1 MTGANVRVV
10 VIGAGVVGSAVAAGL
25 TRRGAQVTILEAR
38 HPGYGTS
45 STSVAWINANN
56 KTPKEYFDLNH
67 AAVWAHHQLPGDWF
81 FPTGNLE
88 YAATAEHRELLEA
101 RVERLIGMGY
111 PVERVT
117 ARRALALEP
126 DLIPPPPGTA
136 YVFFPVEAYVQPIRL
151 LGRLLGEALDGGA
164 ELECGA
170 EVTAIETSESGV
182 KVTLADGRTFAG
194 DVVVTCAGRWTEG
207 VAALAGAQVPMLDP
221 AVSGTVTNGFLV
233 TTGPVPARL
242 SRVLTTAGLNL
253 RPDGGGRLLL
263 QSLHLDGRA
272 DPAAPVPGDVLAEML
287 RLLPGVLRGTDGAT
301 VERAVVGQRAM
312 PGDGLT
318 VAGFADA
325 DRRVY
330 TVATHSGVTLA
341 PLLMGEVAGEVFGEE
356 SALLSPFRPGRFAEG
371 TAGPAPTPAR
381 RPGQQ

>member
-1 MTGANVRVV
+1 MRVV

-25 TRRGAQVTILEAR
+25 VRRGAQVTVLEAR
-38 HPGYGTS
+38 TPGAGTT
-45 STSVAWINANN
+45 STSVAWVNANN
-56 KTPKEYFDLNH
+56 KTPKAYFELNH

-88 YAATAEHRELLEA
+88 CAVTDEHKENLEA
-101 RVERLIGMGY
+101 RVGRLLDLGY

-126 DLIPPPPGTA
+126 DLVPPPGA
-136 YVFFPVEAYVQPIRL
+136 EYVFFPGEAYVQPLRL
-151 LGRLLGEALDGGA
+151 LGRLLGEARDGGA
-164 ELECGA
+164 VVECGA
-170 EVTAIETSESGV
+170 EVTAVETSASGV
-182 KVTLADGRTFAG
+182 KVLAGGRTFAG
-194 DVVVTCAGRWTEG
+194 DAVVTCAGRWTRQ
-207 VAALAGAQVPMLDP
+207 VAALAGATVPMLDP
-221 AVSGTVTNGFLV
+221 VVSGSVTNGFLV
-233 TTGPVPARL
+233 TTTPVPARL

-263 QSLHLDGRA
+263 QSLPLDGLA
-272 DPAAPVPGDVLAEML
+272 DPAEPVPAEIRADIL
-287 RLLPGVLRGTDGAT
+287 GRLPGVLRGTEGAE

-341 PLLMGEVAGEVFGEE
+341 PLLMEEVAGELFGVE
-356 SALLSPFRPGRFAEG
+356 SALLEPFRPGRFADG
-371 TAGPAPTPAR
+371 TAGPAPVPAR

>member
-1 MTGANVRVV
+1 MRVV
-10 VIGAGVVGSAVAAGL
+10 VIGAGVVGAAVAAGL
-25 TRRGAQVTILEAR
+25 TRRGAQVTVLEAR
-38 HPGYGTS
+38 TPGSGTT

-67 AAVWAHHQLPGDWF
+67 AAVWAHHQLPGDWH

-88 YAATAEHRELLEA
+88 CAATDEHKGLLEERVA
-101 RVERLIGMGY
+101 RLLALGY

-117 ARRALALEP
+117 ARRARALEP
-126 DLIPPPPGTA
+126 DLVPPPGGA
-136 YVFFPVEAYVQPIRL
+136 EYVFFPGEAYVLPLRL
-151 LGRLLGEALDGGA
+151 LGRLLGEARDRGA
-164 ELECGA
+164 VVECGA
-170 EVTAIETSESGV
+170 EVTAVETAPAGA

-194 DVVVTCAGRWTEG
+194 DVVVTCAGRWTQR
-207 VAALAGAQVPMLDP
+207 VAALAGADVPMLDP

-233 TTGPVPARL
+233 TTSPVPARL
-242 SRVLTTAGLNL
+242 SRVLTTGGLNL

-263 QSLHLDGRA
+263 QALQLDGLA
-272 DPAAPVPGDVLAEML
+272 DPALPVPGEVVDEML
-287 RLLPGVLRGTDGAT
+287 GLLPKVLRATEGAT
-301 VERAVVGQRAM
+301 AERAVVGQRAM

-325 DRRVY
+325 GRRVY

-341 PLLMGEVAGEVFGEE
+341 PLLMEEVAGELFGEE
-356 SALLSPFRPGRFAEG
+356 SALLSPFRPGRFADG
-371 TAGPAPTPAR
+371 AVRPAPAPAR

>member
-1 MTGANVRVV
+1 MRVV

-25 TRRGAQVTILEAR
+25 VRRGARVTVLEAR
-38 HPGYGTS
+38 TPGAGTS
-45 STSVAWINANN
+45 STSVAWVNANN
-56 KTPKEYFDLNH
+56 KTPKEYFDLNQ

-88 YAATAEHRELLEA
+88 CAVTDEHKELLDA
-101 RVERLIGMGY
+101 RVRRLVGMGY

-117 ARRALALEP
+117 AGRALALEP
-126 DLIPPPPGTA
+126 DLFPPPPGTE
-136 YVFFPVEAYVQPIRL
+136 YVFFPVEAYVQPLRL
-151 LGRLLGEALDGGA
+151 LGRLLGEARDGGA
-164 ELECGA
+164 AVECGA
-170 EVTAIETSESGV
+170 EVAAIDTSASGA
-182 KVTLADGRTFAG
+182 KVTVADGRTFAA
-194 DVVVTCAGRWTEG
+194 DVVVTCAGRWTERVGGLAG
-207 VAALAGAQVPMLDP
+207 VAIPMLDP
-221 AVSGTVTNGFLV
+221 AVSGKVTNGFLV
-233 TTGPVPARL
+233 TTTPVPARL

-263 QSLHLDGRA
+263 QSLPLDGRA
-272 DPAAPVPGDVLAEML
+272 DPALPVPGDVLDEIMG
-287 RLLPGVLRGTDGAT
+287 LLPGVLRATEGAA

-318 VAGFADA
+318 VAGFTGA

-356 SALLSPFRPGRFAEG
+356 SPLLTPFRPARFADG
-371 TAGPAPTPAR
+371 TAGPAPVPAR

>member
-1 MTGANVRVV
+1 MRVV

-38 HPGYGTS
+38 TPGAGTS

-88 YAATAEHRELLEA
+88 CAVTAEHRELLEA
-101 RVERLIGMGY
+101 RVERLLGMGY
-111 PVERVT
+111 PVERIT

-126 DLIPPPPGTA
+126 DLVPPPPGA
-136 YVFFPVEAYVQPIRL
+136 EHVFFPTEAYVQPLRL
-151 LGRLLGEALDGGA
+151 LGRLLGEARDGGA
-164 ELECGA
+164 TLECGA
-170 EVTAIETSESGV
+170 EVTAIEASASGA

-194 DVVVTCAGRWTEG
+194 DVVVTCAGRWTEQ
-207 VAALAGAQVPMLDP
+207 VAALAGATVPMLDP

-233 TTGPVPARL
+233 TTSPVPARL
-242 SRVLTTAGLNL
+242 SRVLTTAALNL

-263 QSLHLDGRA
+263 QSLGLDGLA
-272 DPAAPVPGDVLAEML
+272 DPARPVPEEVLTEIMT
-287 RLLPGVLRGTDGAT
+287 LLPGVLRGTEGAT

-318 VAGFADA
+318 VAGFSDA

-341 PLLMGEVAGEVFGEE
+341 PLLLEEVGGELFGEE
-356 SALLSPFRPGRFAEG
+356 SSLLAPFRPSRFTDGSAR
-371 TAGPAPTPAR
+371 PAPAPAR

>member
-1 MTGANVRVV
+1 MRVV

-25 TRRGAQVTILEAR
+25 TRRGAQVTVLEAR
-38 HPGYGTS
+38 TPGSGTT
-45 STSVAWINANN
+45 STSVAWVNANN
-56 KTPKEYFDLNH
+56 KTPQAYFDLNH

-88 YAATAEHRELLEA
+88 YAVTDAHKEQLAA
-101 RVERLIGMGY
+101 RVERLVGMGY

-126 DLIPPPPGTA
+126 DLVPPPAGA
-136 YVFFPVEAYVQPIRL
+136 EFVFFPVEAYVQPLRL
-151 LGRLLGEALDGGA
+151 LGRLLGEARDAGA
-164 ELECGA
+164 VVECGA
-170 EVTAIETSESGV
+170 EVAGIETSPSGV

-194 DVVVTCAGRWTEG
+194 DVVVSCAGRWTQR
-207 VAALAGAQVPMLDP
+207 VAAMAGAQVPMLDP

-233 TTGPVPARL
+233 TTCAVPARL

-263 QSLHLDGRA
+263 QSLPLDGRA
-272 DPAAPVPGDVLAEML
+272 DPAVPVPPDVLDAML
-287 RLLPGVLRGTDGAT
+287 ALLPDVLRGTDGAA

-318 VAGFADA
+318 VAGFADPG
-325 DRRVY
+325 RRVY

-341 PLLMGEVAGEVFGEE
+341 PLLMGEVAGEVYGEE
-356 SALLSPFRPGRFAEG
+356 SPLLAPFRPSRFADG

>member
-1 MTGANVRVV
+1 MRVV

-25 TRRGAQVTILEAR
+25 TRRGAQVTVLEAGT
-38 HPGYGTS
+38 PGAGTT

-56 KTPKEYFDLNH
+56 KTPQAYFDLNH

-81 FPTGNLE
+81 HPTGNLE
-88 YAATAEHRELLEA
+88 YAVTDDHKEQLEA
-101 RVERLIGMGY
+101 RVSRLQGMGY

-126 DLIPPPPGTA
+126 DLVPPPPGTEH
-136 YVFFPVEAYVQPIRL
+136 VFFPVEAYVQPLRL
-151 LGRLLGEALDGGA
+151 LGRLLGEARDHGA
-164 ELECGA
+164 RLECGA
-170 EVTAIETSESGV
+170 EVTAIEAGASGV
-182 KVTLADGRTFAG
+182 KVTVADGRTFAG
-194 DVVVTCAGRWTEG
+194 DAVVTCAGRWSEQ
-207 VAALAGAQVPMLDP
+207 VAALAGATVPMLDP

-233 TTGPVPARL
+233 TTTAVPARL
-242 SRVLTTAGLNL
+242 SRILTTAALNL
-253 RPDGGGRLLL
+253 RPDGGGRILL
-263 QSLHLDGRA
+263 QSLPLDHLA
-272 DPAAPVPGDVLAEML
+272 DPATPVPAEVLAKMMA
-287 RLLPGVLRGTDGAT
+287 LLPGVLHATDGAA

-318 VAGFADA
+318 VAGFADP

-341 PLLMGEVAGEVFGEE
+341 PLLMDEVAGELYGEE
-356 SALLSPFRPGRFAEG
+356 SPLLAPFRPGRFTDG
-371 TAGPAPTPAR
+371 TAGPAPAPAR

>member
-1 MTGANVRVV
+1 MRVV

-25 TRRGAQVTILEAR
+25 TRRGAQVTVLEAR
-38 HPGYGTS
+38 TPGAGTT

-88 YAATAEHRELLEA
+88 CAITDEHKQLLET
-101 RVERLIGMGY
+101 RVGRLLDMGY
-111 PVERVT
+111 PVERVS

-126 DLIPPPPGTA
+126 DLVPPPPGTE
-136 YVFFPVEAYVQPIRL
+136 YVFFPVEAYVQPLRL
-151 LGRLLGEALDGGA
+151 LGRLLGEARDGGA
-164 ELECGA
+164 TLECGA
-170 EVTAIETSESGV
+170 EVTAIETSSSGA

-194 DVVVTCAGRWTEG
+194 DVVVTCTGRWTQQ
-207 VAALAGAQVPMLDP
+207 VAALAGATVPMLDP

-233 TTGPVPARL
+233 TTTPVPARL
-242 SRVLTTAGLNL
+242 SRVLTTAALNL
-253 RPDGGGRLLL
+253 RPDGGGRMLL
-263 QSLHLDGRA
+263 QSLPLDGLA
-272 DPAAPVPGDVLAEML
+272 DPATPVPAEVLTEIL
-287 RLLPGVLRGTDGAT
+287 TLLPGVLHGTEGAS

-325 DRRVY
+325 ERRVY

-341 PLLMGEVAGEVFGEE
+341 PLLMSEVAAEVFGTE
-356 SALLSPFRPGRFAEG
+356 SELLSPFRPTRFTDG

>member
-1 MTGANVRVV
+1 VRVV
-10 VIGAGVVGSAVAAGL
+10 VIGAGVVGSAIAAGL
-25 TRRGAQVTILEAR
+25 TRRGAQVTVLEAR
-38 HPGYGTS
+38 TPGSGTT

-67 AAVWAHHQLPGDWF
+67 AAVWAHHQLAGSSGDWF

-88 YAATAEHRELLEA
+88 YAVGDEHRELLEN
-101 RVERLIGMGY
+101 RVRRLIGMGY

-126 DLIPPPPGTA
+126 DLVPPPAGTE
-136 YVFFPVEAYVQPIRL
+136 YVFFPGEAYVQATRL
-151 LGRLLGEALDGGA
+151 LGRLLGEARDRGA
-164 ELECGA
+164 TVECGA
-170 EVTAIETSESGV
+170 EVTAIDTTASGAE
-182 KVTLADGRTFAG
+182 VTLADGRTFAC
-194 DVVVTCAGRWTEG
+194 DVVVTCAGRWTQG
-207 VAALAGAQVPMLDP
+207 VAALAGVDLPMLDP
-221 AVSGTVTNGFLV
+221 AVSGKVTNGFLV
-233 TTGPVPARL
+233 TTAPLPARL

-263 QSLHLDGRA
+263 QSLHLDDRA
-272 DPAAPVPGDVLAEML
+272 DPAAEVPGEVLDEIMG
-287 RLLPGVLRGTDGAT
+287 LLPNVLRATEGAT

-312 PGDGLT
+312 PGDGLA
-318 VAGFADA
+318 VAGFADGG
-325 DRRVY
+325 RRVY

-341 PLLMGEVAGEVFGEE
+341 PLLMEEVSGELFGEE
-356 SALLSPFRPGRFAEG
+356 SALLATFRPGRFADG

>member
-1 MTGANVRVV
+1 MRVV
-10 VIGAGVVGSAVAAGL
+10 VIGAGVVGAAVAAGL
-25 TRRGAQVTILEAR
+25 TRRGAQVTVLEAR
-38 HPGYGTS
+38 TPGAGTS

-56 KTPKEYFDLNH
+56 KTPQAYFDLNH
-67 AAVWAHHQLPGDWF
+67 AAVWAHHQLPGDHF

-88 YAATAEHRELLEA
+88 CAVTDEHQELLEA
-101 RVERLIGMGY
+101 RVTRLLGMGY

-126 DLIPPPPGTA
+126 DLVPPPPGTA
-136 YVFFPVEAYVQPIRL
+136 YVFFPGEAYVQPLRL
-151 LGRLLGEALDGGA
+151 LGRLLGEARDGGA
-164 ELECGA
+164 TLECGA
-170 EVTAIETSESGV
+170 EVTAIEASASGA
-182 KVTLADGRTFAG
+182 KVTVADGRTFAG
-194 DVVVTCAGRWTEG
+194 DAVVTCTGRWTQH
-207 VAALAGAQVPMLDP
+207 VAAMAGLTVPMLDP

-233 TTGPVPARL
+233 TTSPVPARL
-242 SRVLTTAGLNL
+242 SRVLTTAALNL

-263 QSLHLDGRA
+263 QSLPLDGPA
-272 DPAAPVPGDVLAEML
+272 DPAAPVPEPVLAEIMA
-287 RLLPGVLRGTDGAT
+287 LLPGVLRATEGAV

-325 DRRVY
+325 ERRVY

-341 PLLMGEVAGEVFGEE
+341 PLLMAEVAAEVFGEE
-356 SALLSPFRPGRFAEG
+356 SALLAPFRPGRFTDG
-371 TAGPAPTPAR
+371 TAGPAPAAAR

>member
-1 MTGANVRVV
+1 MRVV
-10 VIGAGVVGSAVAAGL
+10 VIGAGVVGAAVAAGL
-25 TRRGAQVTILEAR
+25 TRRGAQVTVLEAR
-38 HPGYGTS
+38 TPGAGTS
-45 STSVAWINANN
+45 STSVAWVNANN
-56 KTPKEYFDLNH
+56 KTPQAYYDLNH
-67 AAVWAHHQLPGDWF
+67 AAVWAHHQFPGDWF

-88 YAATAEHRELLEA
+88 CAVTDEHKQLLEA
-101 RVERLIGMGY
+101 RVTRLLGMGY

-126 DLIPPPPGTA
+126 DLVPPPPGTA
-136 YVFFPVEAYVQPIRL
+136 YVFFPGEGYVQPLRL
-151 LGRLLGEALDGGA
+151 LGRLLGEARDLGA
-164 ELECGA
+164 TVECGA
-170 EVTAIETSESGV
+170 EVSAIEISASGA
-182 KVTLADGRTFAG
+182 KVSVADGRTFAG
-194 DVVVTCAGRWTEG
+194 DLVVTCAGRWTQH
-207 VAALAGAQVPMLDP
+207 VAALAGLTVPMLDP

-233 TTGPVPARL
+233 TTTPVPARL
-242 SRVLTTAGLNL
+242 SRVLTTAALNL

-263 QSLHLDGRA
+263 QSLPLDGLA
-272 DPAAPVPGDVLAEML
+272 DPAAPVPEPVLAEML
-287 RLLPGVLRGTDGAT
+287 ALLPGVLRATEGAA

-325 DRRVY
+325 ERRVY

-341 PLLMGEVAGEVFGEE
+341 PLLMEEVAGEVFGQE
-356 SALLSPFRPGRFAEG
+356 SALLAPFRPARFTDG

>member
-1 MTGANVRVV
+1 MRVV
-10 VIGAGVVGSAVAAGL
+10 VIGAGVVGAAVAAGL
-25 TRRGAQVTILEAR
+25 TRRGAQVTVLEAR
-38 HPGYGTS
+38 TPGAGTS

-56 KTPKEYFDLNH
+56 KTPQAYFDLNH
-67 AAVWAHHQLPGDWF
+67 AAVWAHHQLPGDHF

-88 YAATAEHRELLEA
+88 CAVTDEHQELLEA
-101 RVERLIGMGY
+101 RVTRLLGMGY

-126 DLIPPPPGTA
+126 DLVPPPPGTE
-136 YVFFPVEAYVQPIRL
+136 YVFFPGEAYVQPLRL
-151 LGRLLGEALDGGA
+151 LGRLLGEARDGGA
-164 ELECGA
+164 TLECGA
-170 EVTAIETSESGV
+170 EVTAIEATASGA
-182 KVTLADGRTFAG
+182 KVTVADGRTFAG
-194 DVVVTCAGRWTEG
+194 DAVVTCTGRWTQH
-207 VAALAGAQVPMLDP
+207 VAAMAGLTVPMLDP

-233 TTGPVPARL
+233 TTSPVPARL
-242 SRVLTTAGLNL
+242 SRVLTTAALNL

-263 QSLHLDGRA
+263 QSLPLDGLA
-272 DPAAPVPGDVLAEML
+272 DPAAPVPEPVLAEIMA
-287 RLLPGVLRGTDGAT
+287 LLPGVLRATEGAV

-325 DRRVY
+325 ERRVY

-341 PLLMGEVAGEVFGEE
+341 PLLMAEVAGEVFGEE
-356 SALLSPFRPGRFAEG
+356 SALLAPFRPGRFTDG
-371 TAGPAPTPAR
+371 TAGPAPAAAR

>member
-1 MTGANVRVV
+1 MSVRVV
-10 VIGAGVVGSAVAAGL
+10 VIGAGVLGAAVAAGL
-25 TRRGAQVTILEAR
+25 TRRGARVTVLEAR
-38 HPGYGTS
+38 TPGAGTS
-45 STSVAWINANN
+45 STSVAWVNANN

-88 YAATAEHRELLEA
+88 CAVSDEHKEQLEA
-101 RVERLIGMGY
+101 RVGRLITMGY

-126 DLIPPPPGTA
+126 DLVPLPPGTE
-136 YVFFPVEAYVQPIRL
+136 YVFFPGEAYVQPLRL
-151 LGRLLGEALDGGA
+151 LGRLLGEARDGGA
-164 ELECGA
+164 TVECGA
-170 EVTAIETSESGV
+170 EVTAIDASGSGA
-182 KVTLADGRTFAG
+182 KVTIADGRTFAG
-194 DVVVTCAGRWTEG
+194 DVVVTCAGRWTER
-207 VAALAGAQVPMLDP
+207 VAALAGATVPMLDP

-233 TTGPVPARL
+233 TTAALPARL
-242 SRVLTTAGLNL
+242 SRVLTTAALNL

-263 QSLHLDGRA
+263 QSLPLDGLARP
-272 DPAAPVPGDVLAEML
+272 DAPVPGEVISEILT
-287 RLLPGVLRGTDGAT
+287 LLPGVLRGTEGAT
-301 VERAVVGQRAM
+301 AERAVVGRRAM

-325 DRRVY
+325 GRRVY

-341 PLLMGEVAGEVFGEE
+341 PLLMEEVAGEVFGRE
-356 SALLSPFRPGRFAEG
+356 SALLAPFRPSRFADG
-371 TAGPAPTPAR
+371 TAGPAPAPAR

>member
-1 MTGANVRVV
+1 MRVV

-25 TRRGAQVTILEAR
+25 VRRGAQVTVLEAR
-38 HPGYGTS
+38 SPGAGTTA
-45 STSVAWINANN
+45 TSFAWVNANN
-56 KTPKEYFDLNH
+56 KIPKEYFDLNH

-88 YAATAEHRELLEA
+88 CAASDQHKELLEA
-101 RVERLIGMGY
+101 RVTRLLSMGY

-117 ARRALALEP
+117 PRRALALEP
-126 DLIPPPPGTA
+126 DLVPVAGA
-136 YVFFPVEAYVQPIRL
+136 DHVFFPTEAYVEPLRL
-151 LGRLLGEALDGGA
+151 LGRLLGEARDGGA
-164 ELECGA
+164 AVECGT
-170 EVTAIETSESGV
+170 EVAAIETPEPGV
-182 KVTLADGRTFAG
+182 KVRAADGRTFAG
-194 DVVVTCAGRWTEG
+194 DVVVTCAGRWTQG
-207 VAALAGAQVPMLDP
+207 VAALAGIDVPMLDP
-221 AVSGTVTNGFLV
+221 ATSGQVTNGFLI
-233 TTGPVPARL
+233 TTTPVPARL
-242 SRVLTTAGLNL
+242 SRVLTTTGLKL

-263 QSLHLDGRA
+263 QSLPLDGRA
-272 DPAAPVPGDVLAEML
+272 VPGVPVPGDVLDEIMG
-287 RLLPGVLRGTDGAT
+287 LLPNVLRATEGAA

-325 DRRVY
+325 GRRVY

-341 PLLMGEVAGEVFGEE
+341 PLLMEEVAGEVFGEE
-356 SALLSPFRPGRFAEG
+356 SPLLASFRPGRFADG

>member
-1 MTGANVRVV
+1 MRVV
-10 VIGAGVVGSAVAAGL
+10 VIGAGVVGAAVAAGL
-25 TRRGAQVTILEAR
+25 TRRGAQVTVLEAR
-38 HPGYGTS
+38 IPGAGTT

-56 KTPKEYFDLNH
+56 KVPKEYFDLNH

-88 YAATAEHRELLEA
+88 YAVTDEHKELLEA
-101 RVERLIGMGY
+101 RVRRLVGMGY

-126 DLIPPPPGTA
+126 DLVPPPPGA
-136 YVFFPVEAYVQPIRL
+136 EYVFFPVEAYVQPVRL
-151 LGRLLGEALDGGA
+151 LGRLLGAARDDGAAVELGA
-164 ELECGA
+164 EA
-170 EVTAIETSESGV
+170 TAIESSSSGV
-182 KVTLADGRTFAG
+182 KVTVADGRTFAA
-194 DVVVTCAGRWTEG
+194 DVVVTCAGRWSEQ
-207 VAALAGAQVPMLDP
+207 VAALAGVTVPMLDP
-221 AVSGTVTNGFLV
+221 LVSGRITNGFLV
-233 TTGPVPARL
+233 TTTPVPARL

-263 QSLHLDGRA
+263 QALSLDGRA
-272 DPAAPVPGDVLAEML
+272 DPTLPVPAEVSSDIMGRLAA
-287 RLLPGVLRGTDGAT
+287 VLRATEGAA

-325 DRRVY
+325 GRRVY

-341 PLLMGEVAGEVFGEE
+341 PLLMSEVAGEVFGQE
-356 SALLSPFRPGRFAEG
+356 SSLLAPFRPGRFTDG
-371 TAGPAPTPAR
+371 SAGPPPAAAR